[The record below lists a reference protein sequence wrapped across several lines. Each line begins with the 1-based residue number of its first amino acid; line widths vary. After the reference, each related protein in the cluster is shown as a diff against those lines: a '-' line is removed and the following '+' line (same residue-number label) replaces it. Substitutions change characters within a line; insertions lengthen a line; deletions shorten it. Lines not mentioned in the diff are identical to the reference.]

1 MKWLQSRT
9 VWTIVLVAVLGA
21 WQALEPLMAP
31 ELYVLVNSVLLAI
44 AAYFR
49 IKPRVK

>member
-9 VWTIVLVAVLGA
+9 VWTLALTAVLGA
-21 WQALEPLMAP
+21 IQAFEPVMDA
-31 ELYVLVNSVLLAI
+31 ELYTLINSVLLAL

-49 IKPRVK
+49 INARV